1 MSEKHVDA
9 ECSNCESTFHVAY
22 IEEMVSQDLPEHCPF
37 CGDRIEDVSESYIED
52 DSDEKDTGEWE

>member
-1 MSEKHVDA
+1 
-9 ECSNCESTFHVAY
+9 
-22 IEEMVSQDLPEHCPF
+22 MVSQDLPEHCPF